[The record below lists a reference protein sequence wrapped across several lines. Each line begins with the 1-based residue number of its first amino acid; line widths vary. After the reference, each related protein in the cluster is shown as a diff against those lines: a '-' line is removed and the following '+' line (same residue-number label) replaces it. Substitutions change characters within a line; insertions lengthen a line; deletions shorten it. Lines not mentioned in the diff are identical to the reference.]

1 MWLSA
6 PDLSCAEQCSYDYV
20 FALDCPVVQ
29 VRVEPNEPTLR
40 LKTGAIPFN
49 RPLRPW
55 ARRVFRPTV
64 LCAFVSLA
72 DVAKGG
78 DGAKSALREILCV
91 SWGFSLIHP
100 AQRPEII
107 QWFINAAAAKTD
119 NQSA

>member
-6 PDLSCAEQCSYDYV
+6 PDLSCAEPCSYDYV

-49 RPLRPW
+49 RPLRPG

-78 DGAKSALREILCV
+78 DGAKSALREIFCFL
-91 SWGFSLIHP
+91 GSL
-100 AQRPEII
+100 
-107 QWFINAAAAKTD
+107 TV
-119 NQSA
+119 